1 MNYEAQV
8 TMNEAAKSNQAKSMA
23 NMVLSIFALA
33 GILIVFCF
41 LSGLLFA
48 GGRIDA

>member
-1 MNYEAQV
+1 
-8 TMNEAAKSNQAKSMA
+8 
-23 NMVLSIFALA
+23 MVLSIFALA

-48 GGRIDA
+48 GGRIVLRRFGLLNAGDAVIALHLSDT